1 MANRAV
7 FIDRDG
13 TMAEDVNY
21 CCCPEDLK
29 LFLSTAKAIKL
40 LNQNGLKVIVVT
52 NQSGIARGYFTEEML
67 AKIHDKMES
76 ELAKEGA
83 HVDAIYY
90 CPHHPDD
97 GCNCRKPKPGLI
109 FQAAS
114 AHHIEL
120 KHSFVIGDLQ
130 MDIDLSKAV
139 GCRSILI
146 GTSSS
151 MDDEIA
157 KPDLVLPDLLKAAQA
172 IVKSDQFLSSKAKF
186 SSQ

>member
-52 NQSGIARGYFTEEML
+52 NQSGIARGYLTEEIVT
-67 AKIHDKMES
+67 KIHDKMEN
-76 ELAKEGA
+76 ELTKEGA

-97 GCNCRKPKPGLI
+97 GCDCRKPKPGLI
-109 FQAAS
+109 LRAAKE
-114 AHHIEL
+114 HHIDL
-120 KHSFVIGDLQ
+120 QHSFVVGDLQ
-130 MDIDLSKAV
+130 IDIDLGKAV
-139 GCRSILI
+139 GCKTILI
-146 GTSSS
+146 GTPPP
-151 MDDEIA
+151 MKDGVT
-157 KPDLVLPDLLKAAQA
+157 KPDVVVSDLLKAAQA
-172 IVKSDQFLSSKAKF
+172 ILTNQGRQL
-186 SSQ
+186 